1 MKNNVALIKKIKS
14 YVKREGRLT
23 KSQLYGLENYWAK
36 HAERHTFYSYPAMM
50 RSEALL
56 IKQWDSAGLLATS
69 NGEQS
74 DRQGDGPCTFSFHS
88 AFDECFR
95 NRKYRIS
102 KIDFSYVL

>member
-1 MKNNVALIKKIKS
+1 MYLRSTCLIGWEKII
-14 YVKREGRLT
+14 
-23 KSQLYGLENYWAK
+23 GLNTPSDI
-36 HAERHTFYSYPAMM
+36 RFIVYPAMM

-88 AFDECFR
+88 AFDDPENTGKTR
-95 NRKYRIS
+95 Q
-102 KIDFSYVL
+102 IDGA